1 MFLKNFHRSIIILIL
16 FVSLFY
22 TFNFVAD
29 EKKALANVNSNKL
42 NAEVFKTPSCGCCY
56 GYVLFLER
64 EKYNVKQTDMR
75 SLHSIKQKYNLPVEM
90 QSCHTTIIGKYFIE
104 GHVPLAAINKLFKEK
119 PEFRSFKPFIE
130 TENRIGFGYI
140 GDHREIQISLLKE
153 KYNNS
158 DYVLTKS
165 RESYTLFYWHKNVGF
180 DSLNFLV
187 KSKNFFILRKK
198 VN

>member
-75 SLHSIKQKYNLPVEM
+75 SLHSIKQKYNIPVEM

-104 GHVPLAAINKLFKEK
+104 GHVPLKAIDK
-119 PEFRSFKPFIE
+119 
-130 TENRIGFGYI
+130 
-140 GDHREIQISLLKE
+140 LLKE
-153 KYNNS
+153 KPNI
-158 DYVLTKS
+158 DGIALPGMPIGTPGMPGKKEEPYVIYQLIDGKFSIFMT
-165 RESYTLFYWHKNVGF
+165 
-180 DSLNFLV
+180 
-187 KSKNFFILRKK
+187 I
-198 VN
+198 